1 MPTYYQIGEVAERTG
16 LTHRALHYYD
26 DIGLLVPNV
35 KLDGGLRLYTD
46 EDLRR
51 LDRIL
56 EVRNLLG
63 LSLKE
68 IKKMLEAEDTRT
80 VLLEEAKKRPTP
92 EMQRAD
98 FDKALA
104 IALEQLDQVRKRV
117 RQMQLLEERL
127 TSEVA
132 ALRTA
137 LDQTYWG
144 EREAENVRNR

>member
-1 MPTYYQIGEVAERTG
+1 MSAYYQIGEVAERTG

-26 DIGLLVPNV
+26 EIGLLVPNV
-35 KLDGGLRLYTD
+35 KLDGGLRLYTE

-56 EVRNLLG
+56 EIRGLLG

-80 VLLEEAKKRPTP
+80 ALLEEARKEPTP
-92 EMQRAD
+92 ELRRAD
-98 FDKALA
+98 FEKALG
-104 IALEQLDQVRKRV
+104 IALEQLNQVRSRV

-127 TSEVA
+127 A
-132 ALRTA
+132 AEAAELRTA
-137 LDQTYWG
+137 LDQTYWHRQEDPNAG
-144 EREAENVRNR
+144 NS

>member
-26 DIGLLVPNV
+26 EIGLLVPNV

-51 LDRIL
+51 LDRVL
-56 EVRNLLG
+56 EIRNLLG

-68 IKKMLEAEDTRT
+68 IKKMLEAEDTRA
-80 VLLEEAKKRPTP
+80 VPLEEARQKPTP

-98 FDKALA
+98 FERALA
-104 IALEQLDQVRKRV
+104 IALEQLNQVRSRV

-127 TSEVA
+127 ASEVA

-137 LDQTYWG
+137 LDQTYWKD
-144 EREAENVRNR
+144 REAEDARSR

>member
-26 DIGLLVPNV
+26 EIGLLVPNV

-51 LDRIL
+51 LDRVL
-56 EVRNLLG
+56 EIRNLLG

-68 IKKMLEAEDTRT
+68 IKKMLEAEDTRA
-80 VLLEEAKKRPTP
+80 VLLEEARQKPTP

-98 FDKALA
+98 FERALA
-104 IALEQLDQVRKRV
+104 IALEQLNQVRSRV

-127 TSEVA
+127 ASEVA

-137 LDQTYWG
+137 LDQTYWKD
-144 EREAENVRNR
+144 REAEDARSR